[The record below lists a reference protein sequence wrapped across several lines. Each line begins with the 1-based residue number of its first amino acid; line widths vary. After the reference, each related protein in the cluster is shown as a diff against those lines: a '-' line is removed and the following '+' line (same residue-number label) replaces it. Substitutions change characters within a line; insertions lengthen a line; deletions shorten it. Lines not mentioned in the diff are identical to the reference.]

1 MQRSSSTR
9 FSNAGLAIHWLTA
22 VLVLVAFTQGIG
34 GPERDVYSAANDFQ
48 RHIHETLGLCVLA
61 LVVIRV
67 LWRLVAAM
75 PPDPPQVARW
85 MGLAAKLV
93 QAGLYL
99 LMFAVPLS
107 AIAGAW
113 LGGHPL
119 TLLGGVEIAPAL
131 QLSPAAGRTI
141 AEIHTLLGDAI
152 LWLAGLHAA
161 AAIYHHLVLKDGV
174 LASILPRWRWLE
186 RR

>member
-1 MQRSSSTR
+1 MQRSSPVR
-9 FSNAGLAIHWLTA
+9 YSNAGLAIHWLTA
-22 VLVLVAFTQGIG
+22 VLVLAAFTLGLG
-34 GPERDVYSAANDFQ
+34 GPERVVYSAANDFQ

-67 LWRLVAAM
+67 LWRLAAM

-85 MGLAAKLV
+85 MGLVAKLV

-99 LMFAVPLS
+99 LMFAVPFS

-131 QLSPAAGRTI
+131 PPSLAAGKTV

-174 LASILPRWRWLE
+174 LASMLPRWRWLKQ
-186 RR
+186 R